1 MTTVRRAVL
10 TFLAGH
16 PQVYDILHAVV
27 GIYTER
33 DARQRRA
40 TTTCGLTSPPR
51 KSTSMAG
58 SAWAASAR
66 SAEGL

>member
-33 DARQRRA
+33 
-40 TTTCGLTSPPR
+40 G
-51 KSTSMAG
+51 
-58 SAWAASAR
+58 AR
-66 SAEGL
+66 SATRDHHLWTHQAAAQLNLDGRVGVRRKCS